1 VLQVHKQL
9 TDRLLTSRA
18 LAFFFRLE
26 QDKLVYCLL
35 GYSPVFVLQILHQ
48 KLDNKLVAYVIYA
61 CIAYTVC
68 SWFFLF
74 FFGFSSLASGVLN
87 LSSPNLSKS
96 SQKNPSQKYFS
107 KAVQNSR
114 IFFPFVLSLC

>member
-1 VLQVHKQL
+1 MLQVHKQL
-9 TDRLLTSRA
+9 TDRLLTSSRA
-18 LAFFFRLE
+18 LAFFFRLK

-74 FFGFSSLASGVLN
+74 FFTCIWCVESFISKLVQIKSKKPISKILLQSSSKLQNVFSLCFVIVLN
-87 LSSPNLSKS
+87 
-96 SQKNPSQKYFS
+96 
-107 KAVQNSR
+107 
-114 IFFPFVLSLC
+114 

>member
-1 VLQVHKQL
+1 MLQVHKQL
-9 TDRLLTSRA
+9 TDRLLTSSRA

-74 FFGFSSLASGVLN
+74 FFTCIWCVESFISKLVQIKSKKPISKILLQSSSKLQNFFSLCFVIVLN
-87 LSSPNLSKS
+87 
-96 SQKNPSQKYFS
+96 
-107 KAVQNSR
+107 
-114 IFFPFVLSLC
+114 

>member
-1 VLQVHKQL
+1 MLQVHKQL
-9 TDRLLTSRA
+9 TDRLLTSSRA
-18 LAFFFRLE
+18 LAFFFRLK

-74 FFGFSSLASGVLN
+74 FFTCIWCVESFISKLVQIKSKKPISKILLQSSSKLQNFFSLCFVIVLN
-87 LSSPNLSKS
+87 
-96 SQKNPSQKYFS
+96 
-107 KAVQNSR
+107 
-114 IFFPFVLSLC
+114 